1 MATRWADGSIVTTSS
16 SVLWAN
22 GRAWSGG
29 AFEYVPAT
37 NVFYSVCPYGSGD
50 IMTGNP
56 TISISD
62 GVATLSVA
70 QEGNIGQGC
79 RITYNGTSV
88 CYISLV
94 NSPTSFNVVT
104 ATGGTPGNVS
114 GQEVNSIAH
123 EYASI
128 SAAIAGA
135 MDADHLDSNDLTGI
149 MLNIP
154 YYYDHD
160 DYTLINMPTVIDGYT
175 GAGPDNHI
183 RLYAAAGGEQS
194 IRDQRSRGLWDVE
207 RAMIYLSASAPGS
220 GLDYAITNKLPYTEI
235 IGLQIYAWYR
245 APIINDGGNVVID
258 QCTLWHGAA
267 FDSAVIQIGG
277 DGVRISNIVGIQERS
292 YRAYR
297 FRGNNEI
304 VYNNIAIGG
313 TEGFRKETG
322 AAALVVN
329 NIAVGQS
336 TACFSGF
343 SGAFAAGSDYNVSSD
358 ATAPGAHS
366 LINQLIADLFVDPE
380 NHDYRPKAGANTI
393 DAGIGPALDSNV
405 PTTDI
410 AGNPRSGSTCS
421 IGAFE
426 YVEEEGGLP
435 FPPLFPR
442 RQNTL
447 LRR

>member
-1 MATRWADGSIVTTSS
+1 MRRVLSLSAVILLLWVGLALAATQV
-16 SVLWAN
+16 
-22 GRAWSGG
+22 
-29 AFEYVPAT
+29 Y
-37 NVFYSVCPYGSGD
+37 YSVCPFG
-50 IMTGNP
+50 TGNLLSGGSP
-56 TISISD
+56 TIEVDSS
-62 GVATLSVA
+62 GNAVVTLNGASLVD
-70 QEGNIGQGC
+70 NIGQGVAVEYGGNKYFISG
-79 RITYNGTSV
+79 ITDLTHF
-88 CYISLV
+88 SLV
-94 NSPTSFNVVT
+94 NALGVT
-104 ATGGTPGNVS
+104 APQQANTALTSVH
-114 GQEVNSIAH
+114 H

-135 MDADHLDSNDLTGI
+135 LDADHLGSNDLTGI

-160 DYTLINMPTVIDGYT
+160 DYTLIDSITEITGYT

-194 IRDQRSRGLWDVE
+194 IRDQRSHGLWDVE
-207 RAMIYLSASAPGS
+207 RAMIYRS
-220 GLDYAITNKLPYTEI
+220 GTTYAITNSLPYTEI

-245 APIINDGGNVVID
+245 SPIFNGGDYAVID
-258 QCTLWHGAA
+258 QCTLWHG
-267 FDSAVIQIGG
+267 DSYDADVIFTDG
-277 DGVRISNIVGIQERS
+277 DGVRISNTVGIQERS
-292 YRAYR
+292 DRVYRL
-297 FRGNNEI
+297 RGNNEI

-313 TEGFRKETG
+313 TAGFRKETG

-336 TACFSGF
+336 TACFSG
-343 SGAFAAGSDYNVSSD
+343 SFAAGSDYNVSSD

-366 LINQLIADLFVDPE
+366 LYNQLIANLFVDPE

-410 AGNPRSGSTCS
+410 VGTPRSGDTCD

-426 YVEEEGGLP
+426 YVDEGGSSPKWNGITPAKWNGIDWSNLKW
-435 FPPLFPR
+435 
-442 RQNTL
+442 NGM
-447 LRR
+447 

>member
-1 MATRWADGSIVTTSS
+1 MAID
-16 SVLWAN
+16 
-22 GRAWSGG
+22 
-29 AFEYVPAT
+29 
-37 NVFYSVCPYGSGD
+37 VFYSVCPYGSGD

-56 TISISD
+56 TISISG

-70 QEGNIGQGC
+70 QTGNIGQGC

-160 DYTLINMPTVIDGYT
+160 DYTLIDSITVIDGYT

-207 RAMIYLSASAPGS
+207 RAMISLAGPVGNTGYP
-220 GLDYAITNKLPYTEI
+220 IINRLPYTEI
-235 IGLQIYAWYR
+235 IGLQIYAWHSTPLY
-245 APIINDGGNVVID
+245 NDGGNYAVID
-258 QCTLWHGAA
+258 QCTVWHGDS
-267 FDSAVIQIGG
+267 FDSQVIYIFG
-277 DGVRISNIVGIQERS
+277 DGVRISNTVGIQERS
-292 YRAYR
+292 YRVYR
-297 FRGNNEI
+297 LRGNNEI

-313 TEGFRKETG
+313 TRGFNKQAGTN
-322 AAALVVN
+322 ALVVN

-336 TACFSGF
+336 TACF

-366 LINQLIADLFVDPE
+366 LYNQLIADLFVDSE

-410 AGNPRSGSTCS
+410 VGTSRSGNTCD

-426 YVEEEGGLP
+426 YMAAGTGP
-435 FPPLFPR
+435 KWNGITPATW
-442 RQNTL
+442 NGIDWSNIKWNGM
-447 LRR
+447 

>member
-1 MATRWADGSIVTTSS
+1 MAID
-16 SVLWAN
+16 
-22 GRAWSGG
+22 
-29 AFEYVPAT
+29 
-37 NVFYSVCPYGSGD
+37 VFYSVCPYGSGD

-56 TISISD
+56 TISISG

-70 QEGNIGQGC
+70 QTGNIGQGC

-135 MDADHLDSNDLTGI
+135 MDADHLGSNDLTDI

-154 YYYDHD
+154 CYYDHD
-160 DYTLINMPTVIDGYT
+160 DYTPINSTTVIDGYT

-194 IRDQRSRGLWDVE
+194 IRDQRSHGLWDVE

-220 GLDYAITNKLPYTEI
+220 GLDYAITNRVPYTEI

-245 APIINDGGNVVID
+245 TPILNNGANYAVID
-258 QCTLWHGAA
+258 QCTLWHGDA
-267 FDSAVIQIGG
+267 FDSPVIQTDG

-292 YRAYR
+292 YRVFR
-297 FRGNNEI
+297 LRGNNEI

-313 TEGFRKETG
+313 ARGFSKETG

-336 TACFSGF
+336 TECFYGF

-358 ATAPGAHS
+358 ETAPGAHS

-393 DAGIGPALDSNV
+393 NAGIGPALDSNV

-410 AGNPRSGSTCS
+410 VGTPRSGDTCD

-426 YVEEEGGLP
+426 FVDEGGTLSIP
-435 FPPLFPR
+435 VAMHHY
-442 RQNTL
+442 NL
-447 LRR
+447 LRSA